1 VLAGTKVLVIG
12 GSSGMG
18 LAIARE
24 ALAAGARVAIAARSR
39 DRLDDALATLGT
51 NQLEIFVT
59 DIGERQ
65 QVRNLFD
72 AVGPLDHLVITAAD
86 LVYGPIRN
94 LTEDDWLRAVRSK
107 LLGPIFAVQECA
119 DRMKPG
125 GSITLTSGIAAR
137 RPIVGGAAAAAVNA
151 ALEGLGRALAIELA
165 PLRVNMISPGWTD
178 TPIWNL
184 MPGMTAERKQER
196 FAGMAQRLPV
206 GRIGH
211 AEDIAAAAL
220 FLMTNS
226 FVTGTTLHVDGGHR
240 LV

>member
-1 VLAGTKVLVIG
+1 MLTGTKVLVIG

-24 ALAAGARVAIAARSR
+24 ALAAGARVAIAARNR
-39 DRLDDALATLGT
+39 NRLDRALEILGPS
-51 NQLEIFVT
+51 QLETFVT
-59 DIGERQ
+59 DIGEQ
-65 QVRNLFD
+65 SQVRNLFD
-72 AVGPLDHLVITAAD
+72 AVSPLDHLVITAAD

-107 LLGPIFAVQECA
+107 LLGPLFAVQACA

-137 RPIVGGAAAAAVNA
+137 RPIVGGAAAATVNA

-184 MPGMTAERKQER
+184 MPGMNAEKKQER
-196 FAGMAQRLPV
+196 FAAMAQRLPV

-211 AEDIAAAAL
+211 PEDVAAAAL